1 MREIKVHEYTVI
13 EDFKNGVFE
22 AKRNDVPW
30 KSLIGDNFTLAL
42 VDEIESNREKL
53 SINRE
58 DLEQVQK
65 LRDDIKFALK
75 FYEPEDLPH
84 KPIRMT
90 ITEEDYLA
98 LNNLLNK
105 VTGANPKGEEEVDIY
120 GDDVEE

>member
-1 MREIKVHEYTVI
+1 MREIKVQEYTVI

-53 SINRE
+53 SINTE
-58 DLEQVQK
+58 DLEHVQK
-65 LRDDIKFALK
+65 LRDDIEFALK
-75 FYEPEDLPH
+75 YYEPEDLPH
-84 KPIRMT
+84 KRIRMT
-90 ITEEDYLA
+90 ITEEDCVA

-105 VTGANPKGEEEVDIY
+105 ITGVNPDEEEVN
-120 GDDVEE
+120 